1 MSKNNA
7 ERTLLQNNRANSA
20 LFIPAQFY
28 PKSRILVKSSS
39 LLSERPR
46 VLEHLSLNATC
57 LKAISSA
64 VWEIQ
69 RTGTSISIS
78 IR

>member
-1 MSKNNA
+1 MSKINA
-7 ERTLLQNNRANSA
+7 ERTLQNNRANSA

-28 PKSRILVKSSS
+28 PKSRILVKSS